1 MNQFDITKALA
12 AEQHHDRTRA
22 ASESWLAALVR
33 CCRPTAWGRAARR
46 LTNAALDVKS
56 RQRAASVACCA

>member
-22 ASESWLAALVR
+22 ASESSLSI
-33 CCRPTAWGRAARR
+33 ARR
-46 LTNAALDVKS
+46 READARSPGGLG
-56 RQRAASVACCA
+56 